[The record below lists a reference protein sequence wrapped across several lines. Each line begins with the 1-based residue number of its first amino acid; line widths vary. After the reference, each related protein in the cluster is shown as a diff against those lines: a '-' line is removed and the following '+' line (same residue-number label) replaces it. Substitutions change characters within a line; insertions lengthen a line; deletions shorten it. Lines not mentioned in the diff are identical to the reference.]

1 MVGLRP
7 ARCVRDL
14 KRVAWTR
21 HSQKKPRKSYIRSLP
36 HKELNVHRMGT
47 KKDDYDVEYKLTAVE
62 GVLLRDNAIESA
74 RQTTNKYLESKIDG
88 EYYFLVRPYP
98 HHIIRENKM
107 AAGAGADRIQKGMR
121 KSFGKPTDRAARM
134 KKKSVLFSIY
144 TYKRNEEDV
153 RLALRRAK
161 MKISGKWRIIAE

>member
-1 MVGLRP
+1 MAGLRP

-21 HSQKKPRKSYIRSLP
+21 YSQKKPRKSYIRSLP
-36 HKELNVHRMGT
+36 HTELNVYRMGS
-47 KKDDYDVEYKLTAVE
+47 KKDDYDVVYNLTAVE
-62 GVLLRDNAIESA
+62 EVLLRDNAIESA
-74 RQTTNKYLESKIDG
+74 RQTTNKYLESKIGG

-121 KSFGKPTDRAARM
+121 KSFGKPSDRAARM
-134 KKKSVLFSIY
+134 KKKSALFSIY
-144 TYKRNEEDV
+144 TYTRNEKNV
-153 RLALRRAK
+153 RLALKRAK